1 MLGVLLILHA
11 ISGAHSHGPP
21 GGAASAGQCPSA
33 CQCEEDGI
41 LLLVDCSEQGL
52 SSVPGDLSPFTS
64 YL

>member
-1 MLGVLLILHA
+1 MLVVLLILNA
-11 ISGAHSHGPP
+11 VSCVHSHGLPAAAMP
-21 GGAASAGQCPSA
+21 GKQCPSA

-52 SSVPGDLSPFTS
+52 SSVPNDLSPLTS